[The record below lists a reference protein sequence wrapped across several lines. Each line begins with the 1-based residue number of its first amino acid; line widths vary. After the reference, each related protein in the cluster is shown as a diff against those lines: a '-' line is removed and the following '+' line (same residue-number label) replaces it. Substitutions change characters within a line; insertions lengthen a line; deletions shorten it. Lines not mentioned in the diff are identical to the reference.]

1 MSNYFIGSGVVWVQS
16 TEEGDASLEVSIP
29 VVLPAGV
36 RTKELTVSIK
46 DKEILSIKYK
56 ESSLVQWRL
65 YSRVS
70 EDVEW
75 RAENSNVVVDLVK
88 AEAATWPC
96 LLNLP
101 MRPDDPL
108 LSTTAELDALFAKEV
123 KPLPPVK
130 AIAPTAAPAVEG
142 DAIDENDLD
151 RMLEETVQE
160 VQELDMYVKAELK
173 GMEEEG
179 AEMKAKLQE
188 LEESLASSED
198 EEAKETTKKQ
208 IVLVEKMIEIHNKT
222 RELRSHVSTVENFL
236 ECQSL
241 DLRKSRI
248 NVGELSE
255 NETEA
260 YVTDEERAMSAH
272 ELFALGVRALQD
284 QQIEAALHFLR
295 LAAVHHKHSQSI
307 SILFRLYSELGS
319 PRGAYILLQRAK
331 ENDDLLDVTSNLQ
344 VAEMFDRGA
353 RHFPPILGAAIYF
366 YQRAARCGS
375 VHAMIGLAQL
385 FLRGSTTATTLNE
398 EEREENID
406 KKKYHAWLEQAIG
419 RGSGAA
425 LFIKGCMHLRGEHGC
440 EKSYRVAK
448 DYLERSGKCQPEIIK
463 RSAGVHAALEKLRI
477 EEDAAAGI
485 TTDAGSPMSPPT
497 PPTSPSTGVVA
508 TQQRSA
514 PKVDVAARLAALD
527 SQSSPSGSPTEARKP
542 AKKASAGAHAAA
554 SARSR
559 AFWERAA
566 VTGTAAYVVYTLAF
580 PIRIIILPHFYTAIQ
595 WFLDMFG
602 FGGGSGMDGRGLM
615 M

>member
-1 MSNYFIGSGVVWVQS
+1 MSNYFIGNGVVWVQS
-16 TEEGDASLEVSIP
+16 TEEGDTSLEVTIP

-36 RTKELTVSIK
+36 RTKELSVLVK
-46 DKEILSIKYK
+46 DQDVLCIKYK
-56 ESSLVQWRL
+56 ESTLVQWRL

-88 AEAATWPC
+88 AEGATWPC

-108 LSTTAELDALFAKEV
+108 LSTTAELDVLFAKEV

-130 AIAPTAAPAVEG
+130 TAPAADEAKA
-142 DAIDENDLD
+142 DAIDEEDLD
-151 RMLEETVQE
+151 RMLDETVQE

-173 GMEEEG
+173 GMEEEES
-179 AEMKAKLQE
+179 EMKAKLQE
-188 LEESLASSED
+188 LEESLTTAED
-198 EEAKETTKKQ
+198 DETKETTKKQ
-208 IVLVEKMIEIHNKT
+208 ILLIERMIEIHNKT
-222 RELRSHVSTVENFL
+222 RELRSHVCTVETFL
-236 ECQSL
+236 ETQAL

-248 NVGELSE
+248 NVGELNE

-260 YVTDEERAMSAH
+260 FLNDEERGMSAV
-272 ELFALGVRALQD
+272 ELFAVGVRALQEQQVD
-284 QQIEAALHFLR
+284 QSLHFLR

-307 SILFRLYSELGS
+307 SVLFRLYSELGS

-331 ENDDLLDVTSNLQ
+331 EDDDALDVTSNLQ

-398 EEREENID
+398 EEREANID

-463 RSAGVHAALEKLRI
+463 RSAGVNAALEKLRI
-477 EEDAAAGI
+477 EEDAASGN
-485 TTDAGSPMSPPT
+485 TTELGSPASPPT
-497 PPTSPSTGVVA
+497 PPSSPTRGLTTVP
-508 TQQRSA
+508 QRNA

-527 SQSSPSGSPTEARKP
+527 SQSTPLSPADGARKP
-542 AKKASAGAHAAA
+542 AKKAGGSHAAA

-559 AFWERAA
+559 AFWERAT
-566 VTGTAAYVVYTLAF
+566 VTGTAVYVVYTLAF
-580 PIRIIILPHFYTAIQ
+580 PIRVLLLPQFYTAIQ

-602 FGGGSGMDGRGLM
+602 FGGGSSGMDARGLM

>member
-1 MSNYFIGSGVVWVQS
+1 MSNYFIGNGVVWVQS
-16 TEEGDASLEVSIP
+16 TEEGDTSLEVTIP

-36 RTKELTVSIK
+36 RTKELSVLVK
-46 DKEILSIKYK
+46 DQDVLCIKYK
-56 ESSLVQWRL
+56 ESTLVQWRL

-88 AEAATWPC
+88 AEGATWPC

-108 LSTTAELDALFAKEV
+108 LSTTAELDVLFAKEV

-130 AIAPTAAPAVEG
+130 TAPAADEAKA
-142 DAIDENDLD
+142 DAIDEEDLD

-173 GMEEEG
+173 GMEEEES
-179 AEMKAKLQE
+179 EMKAKLQE
-188 LEESLASSED
+188 LEESLTTSED
-198 EEAKETTKKQ
+198 DETKETTKKQ
-208 IVLVEKMIEIHNKT
+208 ILLIERMIEIHNKT
-222 RELRSHVSTVENFL
+222 RELRSHVCTVETFL
-236 ECQSL
+236 ETQAL

-248 NVGELSE
+248 NVGELNE

-260 YVTDEERAMSAH
+260 FLNDEERGMSAV
-272 ELFALGVRALQD
+272 ELFAVGVRALQEQQVD
-284 QQIEAALHFLR
+284 QSLHFLR

-307 SILFRLYSELGS
+307 SVLFRLYSELGS

-331 ENDDLLDVTSNLQ
+331 EDDDALDVTSNLQ

-398 EEREENID
+398 EEREANID

-463 RSAGVHAALEKLRI
+463 RSAGVNAALEKLRI
-477 EEDAAAGI
+477 EEDAASGN
-485 TTDAGSPMSPPT
+485 TTELGSPASPPT
-497 PPTSPSTGVVA
+497 PPSSPSGGLTTVP
-508 TQQRSA
+508 QRNA

-527 SQSSPSGSPTEARKP
+527 NQSSPLSPADGARKP
-542 AKKASAGAHAAA
+542 AKKAGGSHAAA

-559 AFWERAA
+559 AFWERAT
-566 VTGTAAYVVYTLAF
+566 VTGTAVYVVYTLAF
-580 PIRIIILPHFYTAIQ
+580 PIRVLLLPQFYTAIQ

-602 FGGGSGMDGRGLM
+602 FGGASSGMDARGLM